1 MQPGFPLARAP
12 HDALV
17 TAVLAWKDPDLAP
30 ADDEQITGHARA
42 VAAER
47 AANIQAEDDYQHQEE
62 EAVTLLGLADGPP
75 ATGELLLDQ
84 IRLDLT
90 SADRRGGPGARC
102 RTNRDGEELAVT
114 ALPGRRLA
122 RAGSSGRCVAS
133 ASVGEPTAS
142 ATS

>member
-1 MQPGFPLARAP
+1 MPERLRPVREGAGMQPGFPLARAP

-62 EAVTLLGLADGPP
+62 EAVTLLGLADGPRPP
-75 ATGELLLDQ
+75 A
-84 IRLDLT
+84 
-90 SADRRGGPGARC
+90 SC
-102 RTNRDGEELAVT
+102 
-114 ALPGRRLA
+114 
-122 RAGSSGRCVAS
+122 SSTRS
-133 ASVGEPTAS
+133 AST
-142 ATS
+142 